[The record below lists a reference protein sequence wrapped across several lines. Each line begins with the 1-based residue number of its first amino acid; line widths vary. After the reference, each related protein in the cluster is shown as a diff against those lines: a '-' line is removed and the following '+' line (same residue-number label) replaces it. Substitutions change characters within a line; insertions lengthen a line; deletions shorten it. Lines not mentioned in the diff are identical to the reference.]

1 MNKLKDMDLLCKV
14 VEKGNFAQA
23 AKSLNVTPAIV
34 GRRITAL
41 ENSLGFLLFNR
52 STRQMQ
58 LTNAGKEYYQGAK
71 KIIDNVIELEDGLK
85 TDNQVNPSG
94 TIRISAPDALGSDFL
109 VKAIKDFKQD
119 YPNIQFSLHLDNR
132 PIDLIENDIDLT
144 FRLSVGLE
152 DSSYVVTKLTETT
165 FGLFASAQYLKNHGV
180 PKSLK
185 ELKKH
190 DCIHMGESRYGDY
203 WPIIHNGEIIN
214 YRQDW
219 SLIVSN
225 SQSMIQAISSDMGIA
240 LMPMLF
246 INQHITTNNLVQI
259 KGISDFPNIGVYTLF
274 PTKNHLPYRLRL
286 FLDFI
291 KKWFKSN

>member
-1 MNKLKDMDLLCKV
+1 MNKFKDMSLLCKV

-52 STRQMQ
+52 STRQMH
-58 LTNAGKEYYQGAK
+58 LTAAGQDYYRGAK
-71 KIIDNVIELEDGLK
+71 KILGEVIELEDGLK
-85 TDNQVNPSG
+85 TDNQVNPNG
-94 TIRISAPDALGSDFL
+94 IIHISAPDGLGSDFL

-119 YPNIQFSLHLDNR
+119 YPNIQFALHLDNR
-132 PIDLIENDIDLT
+132 PMDLIENNIDLT
-144 FRLSVGLE
+144 FRLSFDLQ
-152 DSSYVVTKLTETT
+152 DSSYIVTKLTETT
-165 FGLFASAQYLKNHGV
+165 FGLFGSAQYLKTHGV
-180 PKSLK
+180 PKSIEDLK
-185 ELKKH
+185 DH
-190 DCIHMGESRYGDY
+190 DCIQMGASRYGDY
-203 WPIIHNGEIIN
+203 WTLMQNGEVIA

-225 SQSMIQAISSDMGIA
+225 SQSVIQALSSDMGIA
-240 LMPMLF
+240 IMPMLF
-246 INQHITTNNLVQI
+246 VDRYVIPNNLVQI
-259 KGISDFPNIGVYTLF
+259 KGISDFPNIGVYALF

-291 KKWFKSN
+291 KEWFKSN